1 MLQSNQELQYEVKV
15 LNFADSRLDKARVMV
30 CQLDF
35 DQLEHEKKG
44 RLHFVINSTKNRNL
58 LRRYLNIAVSKQV
71 DLLVFPE
78 LTVPSEFVNELWN
91 YSKQYNLYIIGGTHY
106 KKSENGYFSVCPIV
120 TPQGVYDTEKI
131 FPSPYEQ
138 SSFNGGSNGAIP
150 GHVVYRLNGTKLGDF
165 AVVIC
170 LDYVNDGLRNS
181 LGKDSLDFLI
191 VSAFNGDTAN
201 FHYSMHLDVQHAS
214 DGLFVLYSNCISKHL
229 SGDGKSALFGFM
241 NDCYKSEYRDKGC
254 TDGNP
259 SNKIYEF
266 SDDKTYCIF
275 ELDLEHKKPYV
286 SKNCYT
292 ESNVKVIEE
301 ESAEMGERHR
311 FAKMLGAT
319 ESRYLFIDKY
329 FVKPREYDEMLEL
342 LEKEGVLVITGDPG
356 IGKTYTAIHFLY
368 YYFGKGYHPTWSFG
382 LAKEDRDKQ
391 REHLL
396 NFEPQEK
403 DIVYIEDPFGR
414 TVFENREELKTLFG
428 NMVQKFRASRA
439 KLIITSRAEV
449 YKQFEKEVLS
459 GNYLE
464 EFKKELNVRN
474 PSYGKDELKEIAKLY
489 IKDYTDW
496 WNKVK
501 YVRRVMAGIDN
512 DELISPLMLFNLVRN
527 HPKVTNAS
535 ILDYGIKNARKTDL
549 VSYFADEIKTL
560 TIPARILLY
569 LVLFYGRKNIALYRE
584 MFGKVQTALF
594 LINPF
599 EGSTFAFELRSQNE
613 HRIQRLGVQIPVYR
627 FSHPAYEEALIILF
641 KSDATCHLI
650 AETCLAT
657 IVKEDDNMT
666 TDVFKRF
673 ISRYPILLEQMIK
686 DLNLTD
692 FSGFDEMEKLDLTRK
707 MVLSGNVFFKQLAR
721 RIHPIEKVIES
732 LYSEDGSSI
741 FKLRL
746 RALNRRKD
754 EIGDT
759 LIDWSQVFSVKRIIG
774 LHPLQFLECYDLAVA
789 VDEQLIN
796 KIKWNLQKIDVIRK
810 FILLPTN
817 VQREKFE
824 KILCDTEFS
833 GVYQDLK
840 DKIPDEFMSVKINRH
855 QYARLLRK
863 YVLKKES
870 PKGIVYVDY
879 GALIAMRRG
888 AKLYPV
894 GVVDVEG
901 NFQSG
906 DIVYI
911 VNTAIPRRMLSLVE
925 MSSSEVLRY
934 MGLHSQ
940 EIYEIEGGMVPIVI
954 SRSNFR
960 E

>member
-1 MLQSNQELQYEVKV
+1 MLQSNQELHYEVKV
-15 LNFADSRLDKARVMV
+15 LNFADTRLDKVRVMV
-30 CQLDF
+30 CQLNF

-44 RLHFVINSTKNRNL
+44 RLHFVINSAKNREL

-78 LTVPSEFVNELWN
+78 LTVPSEFVNELRS
-91 YSKQYNLYIIGGTHY
+91 YSTQYNLYVIGGTHY

-120 TPQGVYDTEKI
+120 TPQGVYVTEKI
-131 FPSPYEQ
+131 CPSPYEQ
-138 SSFNGGSNGAIP
+138 SSFNGGSGGAIP
-150 GHVVYRLNGTKLGDF
+150 GHVVHRLNGTKLGDF

-170 LDYVNDGLRNS
+170 LDYTNDELRNS
-181 LGKDSLDFLI
+181 LGKDTLDFLI
-191 VSAFNGDTAN
+191 VSAFNSDTTN
-201 FHYSMHLDVQHAS
+201 FHISMHLDVQHAS
-214 DGLFVLYSNCISKHL
+214 DGLFVLYSNCISKQL
-229 SGDGKSALFGFM
+229 NGNGKSALFGFM
-241 NDCYKSEYRDKGC
+241 NDCYKSEYKDKGC

-275 ELDLEHKKPYV
+275 ELDMEHKKPYG

-292 ESNVKVIEE
+292 ESNVKVVEE
-301 ESAEMGERHR
+301 ETAEMSERHR
-311 FAKMLGAT
+311 FVKVLGAT

-329 FVKPREYDEMLEL
+329 FVKPREYGEMLKL

-368 YYFGKGYHPTWSFG
+368 QFFCKGYRPTWFYG

-428 NMVQKFRASRA
+428 NMVQKFRANKA

-459 GNYLE
+459 GDCLE

-474 PSYGKDELKEIAKLY
+474 PSYGKDELKEIAELY

-496 WNKVK
+496 WGNVK
-501 YVRRVMAGIDN
+501 FVKRVMAGIDN
-512 DELISPLMLFNLVRN
+512 DELISPLMLFNLFKN
-527 HPKVTNAS
+527 HPKVTDVGV
-535 ILDYGIKNARKTDL
+535 LDYGIKNARKTDL
-549 VSYFADEIKTL
+549 VTHFADEIKML

-584 MFGKVQTALF
+584 MFGKVQMALF
-594 LINPF
+594 SISPF
-599 EGSTFAFELRSQNE
+599 EGSTFAFELRGQDE

-641 KSDATCHLI
+641 QGDATCHLI

-657 IVKEDDNMT
+657 IVKENENMA
-666 TDVFKRF
+666 TDVIKRF
-673 ISRYPILLEQMIK
+673 VSRYPVLLEQMIK

-692 FSGFDEMEKLDLTRK
+692 LSGFNEVEKLDLTRK
-707 MVLSGNVFFKQLAR
+707 MVLSGNVFFMQFAR
-721 RIHPIEKVIES
+721 QIYPIEKLIDS
-732 LYSEDGSSI
+732 LYSEDGSNI
-741 FKLRL
+741 FELRL

-754 EIGDT
+754 EIGDAV
-759 LIDWSQVFSVKRIIG
+759 IDWSRVFSVKRISG
-774 LHPLQFLECYDLAVA
+774 LHPSQFLVCYDLSVA
-789 VDEQLIN
+789 IDEQLI
-796 KIKWNLQKIDVIRK
+796 KRIKCNLQKIDVIK
-810 FILLPTN
+810 KYILLPTN
-817 VQREKFE
+817 EKREKFE
-824 KILCDTEFS
+824 EILSNTEFS

-840 DKIPDEFMSVKINRH
+840 DKIPDELMSVKINRH

-863 YVLKKES
+863 YVLKKEL

-879 GALIAMRRG
+879 GALMAMRRG

-901 NFQSG
+901 NFQNG
-906 DIVYI
+906 DIVNI
-911 VNTAIPRRMLSLVE
+911 VNTATSRRMLSLVE
-925 MSSSEVLRY
+925 MSSSEILRY
-934 MGLHSQ
+934 MGLHSK
-940 EIYEIEGGMVPIVI
+940 EIYEIEGGVVPIVI
-954 SRSNFR
+954 SRSNYR